1 MAKNGVCY
9 LGNLNKYKKSVKEQ
23 IQTGNGGPHFN
34 FNFLP
39 NKVAT
44 WK

>member
-23 IQTGNGGPHFN
+23 IQTGNDGLFN
-34 FNFLP
+34 AEDKEPGFYFL
-39 NKVAT
+39 
-44 WK
+44 